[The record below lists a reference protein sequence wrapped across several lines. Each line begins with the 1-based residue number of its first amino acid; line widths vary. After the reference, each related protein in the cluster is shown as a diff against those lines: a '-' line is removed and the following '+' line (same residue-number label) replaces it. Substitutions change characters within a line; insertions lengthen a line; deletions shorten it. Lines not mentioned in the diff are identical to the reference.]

1 MNDQELAEFLAAE
14 TGKLIANVAAEKFN
28 DLTSRELG
36 DAGDLAGHEFLM
48 HQFAKYRPLDHVLS
62 EEGEDNVGR
71 LNADRVWIVDPLDG
85 TSHYSKLESDYA
97 VHIAL
102 WERSSNL
109 PFEITASSVSVPAK
123 DLVIGLNP
131 KVNKSAQQLRAE
143 LVSKS
148 QQPVRILVSATRPPA
163 ELDQI
168 CELLK
173 EKFPERGE
181 PKLIAMGSVGAK
193 LAEIISGNADI
204 YINTGGFYDWDIAAP
219 AAIAVAH
226 GLSACDITGAE
237 LKFNQAD
244 VFVPN
249 AIIGHPEFVAT
260 ITKSLA

>member
-1 MNDQELAEFLAAE
+1 MNDQELAEYLAFE
-14 TGKLIANVAAEKFN
+14 TGQVIANLAAEKFN
-28 DLTSRELG
+28 ELNPLELG

-48 HQFAKYRPLDHVLS
+48 HQFAKHRPLDHVLS

-85 TSHYSKLESDYA
+85 TSHYSKLEPDYA

-102 WERSSNL
+102 WERSANT
-109 PFEITASSVSVPAK
+109 PFKLTASSVSVPAK
-123 DLVIGLNP
+123 ELVIGLNP
-131 KVNKSAQQLRAE
+131 KPNLSAQQVRTD
-143 LVSKS
+143 LVNDSN
-148 QQPVRILVSATRPPA
+148 QPVRILVSATRPPA
-163 ELDQI
+163 ELDDYCQ
-168 CELLK
+168 LLIN
-173 EKFPERGE
+173 KFPQRGE

-193 LAEIISGNADI
+193 LAEIISGNADL

-226 GLSACDITGAE
+226 GLKVCDITGAE

-249 AIIGHPEFVAT
+249 AIIGRPEFVAA